1 MKYDFKTSI
10 ISIVSVLCV
19 TISMPAFAA
28 SSVRSLGGAGTYSSA
43 ASAANAKG
51 GSVSSNTGAS
61 TASVG
66 ATRGGAMRVGSGADS
81 LANTRVSSARAATSP
96 RLSIGRYLAGAS
108 SVGSSVS
115 KPITPGGSSSD
126 NTEIINNI
134 EDIKSFVGFG
144 SGETIV
150 QQLDGLRQQLENVD
164 DVEYDGASGTL
175 SINGTEVNLSDIQD
189 LTDLENR
196 LDRIE
201 AVIDGLETDLE
212 STVAGYVNT
221 IVDAL
226 LADRLAAKADKT
238 ELVAKADKTEL
249 ADKADKTDLAA
260 KADKSELDALSER
273 VDNLNVSGG
282 LEAPTGT
289 GLHVYDA
296 GKQAWETLTVVGA
309 DDATQ
314 TNGVTNN

>member
-19 TISMPAFAA
+19 TVSMPAFAA

-61 TASVG
+61 TVSVG

-134 EDIKSFVGFG
+134 DEIKNFVGFG

-150 QQLDGLRQQLENVD
+150 QQLDNLRQQLEDVD
-164 DVEYDGASGTL
+164 DVEYDDASGIL
-175 SINGTEVNLSDIQD
+175 SINGTEVNLSNIQD

-201 AVIDGLETDLE
+201 TSINELQTNLE

-221 IVDAL
+221 IVEAL
-226 LADRLAAKADKT
+226 LATKADK
-238 ELVAKADKTEL
+238 AEL
-249 ADKADKTDLAA
+249 ADKADKTDLMAKADKTDLMA